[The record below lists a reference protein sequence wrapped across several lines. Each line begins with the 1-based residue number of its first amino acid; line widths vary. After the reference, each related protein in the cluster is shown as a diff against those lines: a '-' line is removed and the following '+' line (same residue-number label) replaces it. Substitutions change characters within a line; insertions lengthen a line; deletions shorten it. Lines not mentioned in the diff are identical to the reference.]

1 MTDPV
6 SAAAA
11 IARIPGVEPAKARYR
26 SLGGG
31 RSNRSWLVETEDR
44 KLVLRLDGPQARVF
58 GLDRHTELAILGR
71 ASGQALAP
79 QVVYADAAAGILV
92 YEYLPGRCW
101 TRADLESDAS
111 LEALAALLRR
121 VHALPPS
128 GVRFDAAGAA
138 ARYLERIRGDESL
151 FAIGQRCREIVASA
165 PAPTGTACCHNDV
178 VAANVIATPALRLLD
193 WEYACDNEPLFDL
206 ASLIGYHDLAPRQKG
221 TLLRAYAGD
230 LALREQLEE
239 QLRLFDALQWL
250 WLAARQAAMPHA
262 AHRER
267 LEQLA
272 RRQVPHRQVPG
283 LHY

>member
-6 SAAAA
+6 CAAAA

-26 SLGGG
+26 PLGGG

-44 KLVLRLDGPQARVF
+44 KLVLRLDGPQARAF
-58 GLDRHTELAILGR
+58 GLDRHTELAILER
-71 ASGQALAP
+71 ASGQGIAP
-79 QVVYADAAAGILV
+79 EVVYADPGAGILV

-101 TRADLESDAS
+101 TRADLASDTN
-111 LEALAALLRR
+111 LEALAALFRR
-121 VHALPPS
+121 VHALPHS
-128 GVRFDAAGAA
+128 GVLFDAAGAA

-151 FAIGQRCREIVASA
+151 FAIGQRCRDIVASA

-206 ASLIGYHDLAPRQKG
+206 ASLIGYHDLEAAQQG

-230 LALREQLEE
+230 LALRERLAE

-250 WLAARQAAMPHA
+250 WLAARQVAMPGA
-262 AHRER
+262 TQRVR
-267 LEQLA
+267 LEELA
-272 RRQVPHRQVPG
+272 RRI
-283 LHY
+283 